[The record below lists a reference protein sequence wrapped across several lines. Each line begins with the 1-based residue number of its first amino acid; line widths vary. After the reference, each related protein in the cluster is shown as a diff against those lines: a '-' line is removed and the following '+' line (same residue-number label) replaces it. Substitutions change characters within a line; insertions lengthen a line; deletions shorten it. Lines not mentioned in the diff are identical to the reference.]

1 LFFHVF
7 KLFEIVLVQ
16 KYLNSVYI
24 TVYIMT
30 DIFDNKILCHQ
41 CNTSMKKNKIV
52 RNGFLFRAMVCP
64 KCQEKLIHPID
75 EQEYH
80 KFINLKNKEFKVK
93 MRLVG
98 NSYTVSIPKEIV
110 SFMSEQERIMDNM
123 VKLCLEKM
131 GRLSLDFYD

>member
-1 LFFHVF
+1 
-7 KLFEIVLVQ
+7 
-16 KYLNSVYI
+16 
-24 TVYIMT
+24 MT
-30 DIFDNKILCHQ
+30 DIFDNKILCKK
-41 CNTSMKKNKIV
+41 CNTSMKKTKIV
-52 RNGFLFRAMVCP
+52 RNGFLFRMMICP

-93 MRLVG
+93 MRIVG

-110 SFMSEQERIMDNM
+110 SFMGEQERIMDKM
-123 VKLCLEKM
+123 VKLCFEKM